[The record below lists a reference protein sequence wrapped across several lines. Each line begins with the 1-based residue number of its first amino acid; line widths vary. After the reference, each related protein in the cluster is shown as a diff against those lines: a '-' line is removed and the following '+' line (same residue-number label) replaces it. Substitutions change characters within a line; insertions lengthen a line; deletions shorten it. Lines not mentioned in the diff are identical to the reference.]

1 MPKETTLLLIF
12 LFLSTL
18 TNGQKK
24 NPILKHIS
32 SYIIT
37 ESDTIKIQRMN
48 KTERDKLFEIGSHSY
63 PSTQSLLVAVTDIE
77 DFLNSK
83 SQGKNPN
90 GYDYR
95 YDSFD
100 IRLNKLI
107 GYAKDYEV
115 YFDLEN
121 YKKENWYYVNYP
133 LKNGERKSIKEIFRE
148 IDLETERRAKEWAIQ
163 KRNDSIS
170 TIQKTIN
177 DSLENIKHK
186 QEIKNQIAINAKQK
200 KQAIETKARQKIEN
214 KKKKNERRISII
226 NRYGSINGEAILNH
240 RVKIGWTKSM
250 CIASWG
256 KPRDINRTTT
266 TYGSHEQYVYSL
278 KRYLYFENG
287 ILTAIQD

>member
-37 ESDTIKIQRMN
+37 ESDTIKIQRIN
-48 KTERDKLFEIGSHSY
+48 KTERDKLFEIGSNSY
-63 PSTQSLLVAVTDIE
+63 PSSQSLLVAVTDIE

-83 SQGKNPN
+83 SRGKNPN

-107 GYAKDYEV
+107 GYAKDYGV

-148 IDLETERRAKEWAIQ
+148 IDLESERRAKEWAIQ

-186 QEIKNQIAINAKQK
+186 QEVKKQIAINAKQK
-200 KQAIETKARQKIEN
+200 KQAIQTKARQKIEN
-214 KKKKNERRISII
+214 EKKKNERRISII

-240 RVKIGWTKSM
+240 KVKIGWTKSM